1 MAAETPMTSVLN
13 PMLWNM
19 IPLTVADRVAT
30 VLREA
35 ILSGRIKPGERL
47 VERRLAEEFGVSLAS
62 LRTAL
67 QQIEREG
74 LVTKK
79 ANTATHVTKLSREK
93 LREML
98 DVRMLLEPAAM
109 LLASQNLTLETDR
122 QLQNC
127 ADEIDRAVSVNDFYG
142 VARADLHFHQS
153 IWSICGNETM
163 IKMLNQLCVPVFAFL
178 MILMSLQHEQLKNRV
193 TSHQDLLD
201 LIRSKDSEKIRG
213 AIRAHIMTSWH
224 PFLDELK

>member
-178 MILMSLQHEQLKNRV
+178 MILMSLQQEQLKNRV